1 MTKPTTPE
9 QEFTAFMS
17 GDTDVSR
24 LYQQTST
31 DGPSELA
38 DKRILDAAHK
48 AITKHPGSRARGK
61 RWLVPAAIAAGL
73 VILSLVVVMQ
83 YRNIETEQP
92 DREMVSNLK
101 PDPTHLLD
109 EINALAKEGNVSA
122 ARDQYRA
129 FIELH
134 PDFPIDYQRYPELLQ
149 FKENK

>member
-9 QEFTAFMS
+9 QEFAAFMS
-17 GDTDVSR
+17 GDADLSR

-31 DGPSELA
+31 EGPSELA

-48 AITKHPGSRARGK
+48 DITKHHGTSSRGK

-83 YRNIETEQP
+83 YQHIETDRP
-92 DREMVSNLK
+92 GREMVSNLK

-109 EINALAKEGNVSA
+109 EINGLAKEGNVSA
-122 ARDQYRA
+122 AQDQYRA